1 MLVGSVRCSGK
12 SVSRCK
18 TTTMRY
24 SFTLLCKKTGTI
36 GLLGSIVN
44 HLNYLFNGNGCISDC
59 LILMHAVRY
68 TI

>member
-12 SVSRCK
+12 SVSRSK

-36 GLLGSIVN
+36 GLLGSMMN
-44 HLNYLFNGNGCISDC
+44 QLNYLFNWNGCVSDC
-59 LILMHAVRY
+59 LILVHAFRC
-68 TI
+68 TN